1 MPAEDR
7 QGLIVPRYRGL
18 SMKFGLPMAV
28 VLLLIQLAAAL
39 WISNNQGTKIE
50 RDLYIRGQGLV
61 EAIAGISAI
70 FIINY
75 DMTTLE
81 DIVTNLR
88 RQDGVQWAVFFDA
101 KGQHLT
107 PVPGPVPN
115 GSLVVFAQQI
125 MLDGQDIGA
134 FKLGLSTASMASA
147 LTKLYILLTVST
159 LGVTA
164 TMIIIL
170 TWLFTHKIIKPLWK
184 ITSFAQRIAARDQ
197 SQPMAQQALTQPLQE
212 LTDTAHPFAVA
223 DAGWLV
229 QVEGC
234 DEVTVLGQA
243 LNHMADEIS
252 AAHAELE
259 QRVWERTRQLEESQG
274 ALMDAKEA
282 AEAASRTKSEFLAN
296 MSHELRTPLHGI
308 LSFAGFGLKRAATA
322 PPAKVRDYFQ
332 QIDQSGRVLLL
343 LLNDLLDLA
352 KWEAGRMPCE
362 SRRTDLCVL
371 LATAVDEFR
380 SLTAEKHL
388 AIHFDPPDGPIDLLL
403 DPTKMMQVLR
413 NLLSNAVKFSPD
425 GGDIELSLQRDA
437 RSVVVG
443 VRDHGV
449 GIPAAELETIFD
461 QFVQSSR
468 TKTGAG
474 GTGLGL
480 AICRAIVVAHQGRIW
495 AEHQPEGGAA
505 LFFTLPLQAPDETG
519 TVSVDEKAESTRS
532 SDDHP
537 AQDSA
542 PAATCVSV

>member
-1 MPAEDR
+1 
-7 QGLIVPRYRGL
+7 
-18 SMKFGLPMAV
+18 MKFGLPMAAT
-28 VLLLIQLAAAL
+28 LLLIQLAAAFC
-39 WISNNQGTKIE
+39 ISKNQGAKIE
-50 RDLYIRGQGLV
+50 QDLYTRGQGLV
-61 EAIAGISAI
+61 EAIAGISAT
-70 FIINY
+70 FLINY
-75 DMTTLE
+75 DMTALE
-81 DIVTNLR
+81 DIVTSLR

-101 KGQHLT
+101 KQQALTTTKNMGQDDST
-107 PVPGPVPN
+107 
-115 GSLVVFAQQI
+115 VVFAQPI
-125 MLDGQDIGA
+125 TMDGQDIGS
-134 FKLGLSTASMASA
+134 FKLGLSTTSIASA
-147 LTKLYILLTVST
+147 LTKLYMLLAVST

-164 TMIIIL
+164 AMVIIL
-170 TWLFTHKIIKPLWK
+170 TWLFTRKISKPLRK
-184 ITSFAQRIAARDQ
+184 ITGFAQIIAAG
-197 SQPMAQQALTQPLQE
+197 E
-212 LTDTAHPFAVA
+212 LRQHAHG
-223 DAGWLV
+223 DYDGRL
-229 QVEGC
+229 QVEGH
-234 DEVTVLGQA
+234 DEVAVLSEA

-259 QRVWERTRQLEESQG
+259 QRVWERTRQLEESQRT
-274 ALMDAKEA
+274 LLDAKEV
-282 AEAASRTKSEFLAN
+282 AEAANRAKSEFLAN

-343 LLNDLLDLA
+343 LLNNLLELA

-362 SRRTDLCVL
+362 SRRVDLRGL

-380 SLTAEKHL
+380 SFTAEKHL
-388 AIHFDPPDGPIDLLL
+388 TIHCSIPDSPIDLLL
-403 DPTKMMQVLR
+403 DPTKIMQVLR

-425 GGDIELSLQRDA
+425 DGDIELSLQCDA

-474 GTGLGL
+474 GTGFGL
-480 AICRAIVVAHQGRIW
+480 AICREIVTAHQGRIW
-495 AEHQPEGGAA
+495 AEHRPEGGAA

-519 TVSVDEKAESTRS
+519 TVSVDEKAASTRS

-537 AQDSA
+537 SQGSA